1 MGLGRSSGPCSAL
14 PPVLAGTVCS
24 QVGVSGPAACSALC
38 CFWLHSAWCRVSF
51 NVSRFTV
58 CFNGVY
64 TPGIKN
70 DCIMM
75 SGGTADR
82 GDLTILTR
90 EIPTGSG
97 VHQLLPNL
105 RHAGKCINIIPLK
118 DNKESQE
125 ADAQVNGLTV
135 SKNNSRPVKQ
145 VQASSLM

>member
-1 MGLGRSSGPCSAL
+1 
-14 PPVLAGTVCS
+14 
-24 QVGVSGPAACSALC
+24 
-38 CFWLHSAWCRVSF
+38 VSF

-135 SKNNSRPVKQ
+135 SKNKFQTSETSTGVITDVSGCRL
-145 VQASSLM
+145 S